1 MTRRQLLERLL
12 LGTQVLA
19 LAACGGDDEDD
30 AQQPR
35 AAPDAPQASVPKVAR
50 EPVMLRLAAV
60 LDRHGTSVGDAI
72 ERWNAGEVPGAPE
85 DVQLQRVKIG
95 MSWSSEPLA
104 LIERAQVTLRAFL
117 SEQESAGTP
126 PDLLMVNTFFDF
138 PWIYGSG
145 LVQPLDRYLQ
155 QDRTEPLGKFL
166 PAALELARYQS
177 QTMALPVALDA
188 GVARYHPKHFSNAGL
203 SLPEKGWSREGFVA
217 AAQKLTEDTDSDG
230 KVDAWGYH
238 PAKLFVNWLPFVL
251 QEMDKDVIDLQT
263 GAVRLTDPAALRGL
277 QFWEELGRV
286 HGIMPHG
293 ATVTEDHF
301 DADFTTLLPGILF
314 WLYLPPSNMLPGQ
327 QAPLPAGPR
336 DVTPLSVSQAVAI
349 PAVAR
354 DAALSYEVLMPF
366 ALHLGEHLLSVNVGV
381 VEGGEKLHRL
391 AQIQVVEEGVLLKL
405 DSDHTLDA
413 LGVFGHIQTVDVRL
427 ATVEVAQPLENLNS
441 RRLTRA
447 VWAQHPEDLAAMHL
461 ERNAVNRYQSVV
473 ALAEVPDLDDDVVRK

>member
-1 MTRRQLLERLL
+1 MTRRQLLECLL

-30 AQQPR
+30 AEQPR
-35 AAPDAPQASVPKVAR
+35 AAPEVPQASVPKVAR
-50 EPVMLRLAAV
+50 EPVTLRLAAV

-95 MSWSSEPLA
+95 ISWSSEPLA

-177 QTMALPVALDA
+177 QTIALPVALDA

-366 ALHLGEHLLSVNVGV
+366 ALHLGEHLLMPPVIAGQQYI
-381 VEGGEKLHRL
+381 EKPTTDYLELMLPPQDRELVFHLLDTARASPLASSLVMTIRL
-391 AQIQVVEEGVLLKL
+391 FE
-405 DSDHTLDA
+405 
-413 LGVFGHIQTVDVRL
+413 
-427 ATVEVAQPLENLNS
+427 
-441 RRLTRA
+441 RLTLPLARGEA
-447 VWAQHPEDLAAMHL
+447 DVVQAAQHGQDWL
-461 ERNAVNRYQSVV
+461 ESYLNQ
-473 ALAEVPDLDDDVVRK
+473 